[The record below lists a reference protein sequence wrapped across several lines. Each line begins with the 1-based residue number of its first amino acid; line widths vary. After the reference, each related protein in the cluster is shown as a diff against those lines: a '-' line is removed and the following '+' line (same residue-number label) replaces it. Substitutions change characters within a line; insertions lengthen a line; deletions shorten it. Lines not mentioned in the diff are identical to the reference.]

1 MVDPVSIERRGSIFL
16 IKMNRPECL
25 NAVNQ
30 YTADQLYAAFRK
42 LDSDNSISAGVI
54 TSTSNN
60 FCSGYDLKELANMGT
75 QGNEYSLL
83 RYL

>member
-1 MVDPVSIERRGSIFL
+1 MGEI
-16 IKMNRPECL
+16 

-83 RYL
+83 MLL